1 MPGFHIAWNAV
12 TNVRW
17 AGQVARM
24 GSGEVHS
31 VLVRKH
37 DGKRAIGRFRHTRK
51 DNIKTDFQEI
61 VWGRVLDSCGSADAQ
76 VTNSGNGYML
86 IRNVST
92 YLPEY
97 IAPTYFAIHSCVL
110 C

>member
-1 MPGFHIAWNAV
+1 MPGFHIAWNDV

-24 GSGEVHS
+24 GRGEVHS
-31 VLVRKH
+31 VLVGKP
-37 DGKRAIGRFRHTRK
+37 DGKRALGRFRRTRK
-51 DNIKTDFQEI
+51 GNIKMDLQEI
-61 VWGRVLDSCGSADAQ
+61 VWGRVLDSCGSADGQ

-97 IAPTYFAIHSCVL
+97 IAPTYFANLSCFL